1 MIWFGSLEFM
11 SLGYGYDMVLLP
23 LGTQPTK
30 TTSSPSLGELCAGTT
45 VLAGLTQPGDGVPSA
60 ATTITS

>member
-1 MIWFGSLEFM
+1 M

>member
-1 MIWFGSLEFM
+1 M

-23 LGTQPTK
+23 PRHPTDRDHDLSK
-30 TTSSPSLGELCAGTT
+30 PGERRTGTT
-45 VLAGLTQPGDGVPSA
+45 ILAGLTQSGDGVASI